1 MSDRQFGELLEVAT
15 GHLKALVSEKALA
28 KGLANDIAE
37 LHEDIRRMEA
47 EVSAIVDPNSTSA
60 TVKAA
65 LQTLGTWA
73 WHTSDHLKN
82 IHAILEEEYD

>member
-1 MSDRQFGELLEVAT
+1 MSHGPLGELLEVAT
-15 GHLKALVSEKALA
+15 RNLKALVSEKALA

-37 LHEDIRRMEA
+37 LHEDIRRIEA
-47 EVSAIVDPNSTSA
+47 DLSAIIDPDSTNA

-65 LQTLGTWA
+65 LQILETWA
-73 WHTSDHLKN
+73 WHTSDHLSK